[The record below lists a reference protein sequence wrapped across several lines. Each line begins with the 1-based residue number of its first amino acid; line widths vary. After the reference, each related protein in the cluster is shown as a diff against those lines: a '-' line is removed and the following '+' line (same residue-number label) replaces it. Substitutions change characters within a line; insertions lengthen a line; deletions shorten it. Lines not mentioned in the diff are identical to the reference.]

1 MWRVHYFLSTCI
13 YLHLVSLYQSAN
25 STDPAK
31 PNRMPNDL
39 WMALSDDH
47 STALS
52 DNHSTLEDT
61 PEDDHWTVLSDIRP
75 GLDFPFTTCEEA
87 QKELQRYVRFSTN
100 PWVFMR
106 YLSVENFHEFDNKFD
121 TFSRADYFEDIQ
133 VAVLYIMP
141 SKIHGGVSQQF
152 SRIFDYKA
160 RGMGMPPFNFSW
172 MGDSRFKGRMRE
184 KESDNCFFPPYPC

>member
-1 MWRVHYFLSTCI
+1 
-13 YLHLVSLYQSAN
+13 
-25 STDPAK
+25 
-31 PNRMPNDL
+31 MPNDL
-39 WMALSDDH
+39 WMALPDDH

-52 DNHSTLEDT
+52 DNHSSLEDT

-87 QKELQRYVRFSTN
+87 QKELVQCYVWFSTN
-100 PWVFMR
+100 PWVFIR

-160 RGMGMPPFNFSW
+160 RGMGMPPYNFSW
-172 MGDSRFKGRMRE
+172 IGDSRFKGRMRE
-184 KESDNCFFPPYPC
+184 KEADNCFFPLTLADIEIVIVINRDARRCQAAREH